1 VQPQLVFG
9 PNLTASPNSKMP
21 HQKYT
26 DHSGAAEA
34 SKVPQEQLQL
44 REHSRDDT
52 AEPPRKKSLSFKLA
66 FAGLALLLLVFQVDA
81 TCLSIALPV
90 SKDGLLGLHFAYT
103 PC

>member
-1 VQPQLVFG
+1 MSEMRHGEP
-9 PNLTASPNSKMP
+9 TE
-21 HQKYT
+21 
-26 DHSGAAEA
+26 HSAITEG
-34 SKVPQEQLQL
+34 STKPQEQLQL
-44 REHSRDDT
+44 QDHHGDNA

-90 SKDGLLGLHFAYT
+90 SGDGLLGLHLAHT